1 MAITDYAG
9 TALLPSVMPY
19 TLSKAQISTKTLP
32 LNIRLNSTSADL
44 MMTRGTVATRNFEAI
59 ETRQLLLTIR
69 DSNNEMLPVGANV
82 LDEKGNFLGTII
94 GDGNFML
101 ENKAIG
107 TTLRVKAT
115 NRSEC
120 IVSYAEPDKFDPDTL
135 YEVAEGTCH

>member
-1 MAITDYAG
+1 MREP
-9 TALLPSVMPY
+9 ALWPSVMPY
-19 TLSKAQISTKTLP
+19 TASKAQISTKTLP

-44 MMTRGTVATRNFEAI
+44 KMTRGTVATRNFEAT
-59 ETRQLLLTIR
+59 ETRQLLLSIR
-69 DSNNEMLPVGANV
+69 DSNGEMLPIGANV

-107 TTLRVKAT
+107 AALRVKAT

-120 IVSYAEPDKFDPDTL
+120 IVSYVEPEKFDPDAL
-135 YEVAEGTCH
+135 YEVADAVCH